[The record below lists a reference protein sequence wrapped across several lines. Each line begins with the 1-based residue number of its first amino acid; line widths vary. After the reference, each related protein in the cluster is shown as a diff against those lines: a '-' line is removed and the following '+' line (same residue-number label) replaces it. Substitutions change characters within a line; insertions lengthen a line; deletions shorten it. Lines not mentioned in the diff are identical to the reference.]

1 VVRINENQEGTEM
14 NDDIDPVDSTADS
27 YEEEYFG
34 YEIYIE
40 KNKDRYRGGFEWFVC
55 KDENELD
62 VGLSFSTNDALT
74 AARNFVDSV
83 RTPLENSLERDE

>member
-1 VVRINENQEGTEM
+1 M
-14 NDDIDPVDSTADS
+14 NNYIDPFDSTADS

-40 KNKDRYRGGFEWFVC
+40 KNRDRYRGGFEWSVC

-62 VGLSFSTNDALT
+62 VGLTFTVNDALSE
-74 AARNFVDSV
+74 ARKFVDSV
-83 RTPLENSLERDE
+83 RI

>member
-1 VVRINENQEGTEM
+1 M

-55 KDENELD
+55 KDENELN
-62 VGLSFSTNDALT
+62 VGLGFSTNDALT
-74 AARNFVDSV
+74 AARKFVDSV
-83 RTPLENSLERDE
+83 RTPLENS